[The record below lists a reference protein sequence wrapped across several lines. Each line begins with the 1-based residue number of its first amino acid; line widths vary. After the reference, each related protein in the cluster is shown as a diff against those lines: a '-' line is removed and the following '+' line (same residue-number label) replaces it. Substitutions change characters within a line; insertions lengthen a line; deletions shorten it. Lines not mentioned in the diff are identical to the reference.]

1 MFIVA
6 VPLVLVLFVAI
17 GIGAGINQALQVNI
31 MPAVSLLCAIF
42 AIVGIVKSFSCE
54 ESQRNAHIVLAVISG
69 ILFLLTIGSSL
80 SSGDIL
86 SWIWYHI

>member
-17 GIGAGINQALQVNI
+17 GIGAGINQAIQVNI

-54 ESQRNAHIVLAVISG
+54 ESRFSSYIRNSFSFNNWFILKLRRYFIVDLVSYVI
-69 ILFLLTIGSSL
+69 
-80 SSGDIL
+80 
-86 SWIWYHI
+86 